1 MNVALLHNDVSAREL
16 PDLAVI
22 QFKNE
27 WTFDHNA
34 VVDRR
39 GGVHT
44 WSRWV
49 EAFIKPKQAALL
61 LSMSFL
67 GIEIR
72 GLED

>member
-1 MNVALLHNDVSAREL
+1 MNVALLHHDVSARKL

-22 QFKNE
+22 QFENE
-27 WTFDHNA
+27 RTFDHNA

-39 GGVHT
+39 SGMHT
-44 WSRWV
+44 WSRRV
-49 EAFIKPKQAALL
+49 EAFIKPKQVALL